1 MSEQDRFEQEQMQG
15 GQPEQTGQDVQTQQ
29 DVQTGQDVSTEQTV
43 QTENVEQG
51 VQNDNGIYTTPDVY
65 QTQTAQEIYQTP
77 DMSTEHHN
85 SGGVFSGDRPG
96 DSNNGTPYYQDA
108 YNNDQPANDTCGN
121 GQPENNVYGNGA
133 SFENNTYGNVPQ
145 PGSNLYG
152 NAPYENNPYGK
163 QSYENNPYGKQP
175 YESGRSGNN
184 AYGNNQYGNNPY
196 GNPYAPDPYG
206 YNPYSP
212 YAAPVQKK
220 NTGLIIGVILGVGA
234 LFLIAVVALFY
245 HAIEVAS
252 DKRDAEKYEDIDEFY
267 RDYFEDDPDE
277 DYFDDKAHR
286 DDEYYG
292 DDDDKD
298 DSYYDDDYDYD
309 GKDDYYDDDY
319 NYDDDEYYTL
329 HDDIKDDLSYT
340 IDWEYYDYDAGSD
353 NVIISVQYPVI
364 VKGRIPNRD
373 QINDV
378 LESEM
383 RFFVDYYENE
393 YSGYMDDENSY
404 FYASSIAYVTYMS
417 EDVLSIV
424 FSESVYSDYF
434 DSISLYCVNIDIQ
447 NGVILD
453 NTDILSVDDN
463 FSVDFRYRSQRQNGS
478 VDALDRMSD
487 QEITQMLTSSGSL
500 IIFYTPQGLEVGL
513 NHEDGYVTVTYH
525 DYKDYLNTF

>member
-1 MSEQDRFEQEQMQG
+1 MNEQDRFGQEQMQG
-15 GQPEQTGQDVQTQQ
+15 GQPEQTQQNAQTEQDIQIEQDVQIEQA
-29 DVQTGQDVSTEQTV
+29 EQT
-43 QTENVEQG
+43 EPAKQG
-51 VQNDNGIYTTPDVY
+51 GQNDNGIYTTPDVY
-65 QTQTAQEIYQTP
+65 QTQTAQEIYKTP
-77 DMSTEHHN
+77 DMGTEHRN
-85 SGGVFSGDRPG
+85 TGGIFSGD
-96 DSNNGTPYYQDA
+96 
-108 YNNDQPANDTCGN
+108 QP
-121 GQPENNVYGNGA
+121 VYGNNDTYGNVPP
-133 SFENNTYGNVPQ
+133 SDNNTYGNVAQ
-145 PGSNLYG
+145 AGSNVYS
-152 NAPYENNPYGK
+152 NVQYENNPYGK
-163 QSYENNPYGKQP
+163 KP
-175 YESGRSGNN
+175 YEGSQFGNN
-184 AYGNNQYGNNPY
+184 AYGNDQNAGNQYGYNQYGNNQYGNNQYGNNPY
-196 GNPYAPDPYG
+196 GNPYAPDSYG

-212 YAAPVQKK
+212 YAAPAQKK
-220 NTGLIIGVILGVGA
+220 NTGLIVGVILGVAA
-234 LFLIAVVALFY
+234 LFLIAVFALFY

-252 DKRDAEKYEDIDEFY
+252 DKKDAEKYDEDIDEFY
-267 RDYFEDDPDE
+267 RDYFEDDSDE
-277 DYFDDKAHR
+277 DYFDDRAHR

-292 DDDDKD
+292 YDDDHD
-298 DSYYDDDYDYD
+298 DSYYDDYYYDDDYDY
-309 GKDDYYDDDY
+309 DDYYDDDY

-329 HDDIKDDLSYT
+329 HDDIKDLSYT
-340 IDWEYYDYDAGSD
+340 IDWEYYEYDANGD
-353 NVIISVQYPVI
+353 NVIITIEYPVI

-393 YSGYMDDENSY
+393 YSRYMGDENSY
-404 FYASSIAYVTYMS
+404 FYASSVAYVTYMS

-434 DSISLYCVNIDIQ
+434 DSISLYCVNIDVQ

-453 NTDILSVDDN
+453 NTDILSVDDD

-478 VDALDRMSD
+478 VDALDGMSD